1 MKLINVANLRIFL
14 NITRKMATMA
24 TNENV
29 NVMSDGCLLD
39 GCLLVCC
46 LYIDCLECCLL
57 WRCLCYVLGY
67 AYNGDVAEWQQFI
80 IIN

>member
-29 NVMSDGCLLD
+29 NVMLVGCLRDGCLMV
-39 GCLLVCC
+39 GCLQVGC
-46 LYIDCLECCLL
+46 LYGCLHVEVLV
-57 WRCLCYVLGY
+57 LCAGY
-67 AYNGDVAEWQQFI
+67 ANNVCR
-80 IIN
+80 

>member
-29 NVMSDGCLLD
+29 NVMSAGCLRDGCLMVC
-39 GCLLVCC
+39 CLLVGF
-46 LYIDCLECCLL
+46 LLSCLL

-67 AYNGDVAEWQQFI
+67 VNNGDVAEWQQL
-80 IIN
+80 IN